1 MKKTHKKIF
10 GLFGLVLVIAVTIFA
25 AFLPTPKTKAITTET
40 VTDTLIVRVV
50 GSTPS
55 IDITGITPGG
65 DVVSASQ
72 GINITYEN
80 IDELTAKLKYTDED
94 GNVYEKNLIDGVPTG
109 YVAGVSNISINLQ
122 TGEYSYDYQYY
133 DPSTGETKTATGGG
147 SLADQGFG
155 EYVITV
161 AGEDLG
167 GVVTEKSISFSY
179 VPVVISATQDG
190 DNVNVNLDYGKD
202 ATGDAQIGSIVINV
216 YDETGQLKEP
226 FPITIYSPNDSFTF
240 NPKDYGFA
248 SGTYRIEAQAY
259 DTNGA
264 KMYKLYRSTFD
275 YQTGGVTPTPNTGGI
290 MGNLNISKTDYIITG
305 LIIFSIVGIS
315 GAVFISRH
323 DKKTG
328 SRRR

>member
-10 GLFGLVLVIAVTIFA
+10 GLFGLILVIAVTIFA
-25 AFLPTPKTKAITTET
+25 VFLPESTTKAITEE
-40 VTDTLIVRVV
+40 TDTIKIRVV

-55 IDITGITPGG
+55 INISGITSGD

-72 GINITYEN
+72 GINIDYSS
-80 IDELTAKLKYTDED
+80 IDELMVILKYTDID
-94 GNVYEKNLIDGVPTG
+94 GNVFEKNLIDGVPTG
-109 YVAGVSNISINLQ
+109 YIAGTSNVSVNLQ
-122 TGEYSYDYQYY
+122 TGEYSYNYQYF
-133 DPSTGETKTATGGG
+133 DPSTGEIKTATGGG

-161 AGEDLG
+161 AGEDSG
-167 GVVTEKSISFSY
+167 GVETEKSISFSY
-179 VPVVISATQDG
+179 VPVTVSTTQDG
-190 DNVNVNLDYGKD
+190 DNVNVDLNYDKD
-202 ATGDAQIGSIVINV
+202 GTGDAQIGSIVINV

-226 FPITIYSPNDSFTF
+226 FPITIYPPNDSFTF

-248 SGTYRIEAQAY
+248 SGTYTIEVQAY

-264 KMYKLYRSTFD
+264 KMYKPFRSIFD
-275 YQTGGVTPTPNTGGI
+275 YQTGGVTPTPNTGGV

-315 GAVFISRH
+315 GAVFISKH
-323 DKKTG
+323 DKKTANK
-328 SRRR
+328 RRK

>member
-25 AFLPTPKTKAITTET
+25 AFLPTPKTKAIEPM
-40 VTDTLIVRVV
+40 VDNLSLRVV
-50 GSTPS
+50 GSAPL
-55 IDITGITPGG
+55 INITGIVSGD

-94 GNVYEKNLIDGVPTG
+94 GNVYEKNLIDGAPTG
-109 YVAGVSNISINLQ
+109 YIAGVSNISVNLQ

-133 DPSTGETKTATGGG
+133 DPSTGETKTATGSD
-147 SLADQGFG
+147 SLTNQGFG

-161 AGEDLG
+161 SGKDLG
-167 GVVTEKSISFSY
+167 GIVTERSISFSY
-179 VPVVISATQDG
+179 VPVVVSAAQDG
-190 DNVNVNLDYGKD
+190 DNVNVNLDYDKD

-216 YDETGQLKEP
+216 YYDETGKLMEP
-226 FPITIYSPNDSFTF
+226 FPITIYPPSDNYTF

-248 SGTYRIEAQAY
+248 SGTYTIEAQAY

-264 KMYKLYRSTFD
+264 KMYKPYFTTFY
-275 YQTGGVTPTPNTGGI
+275 YQAGGVTPTPNTGGV

-305 LIIFSIVGIS
+305 LVIFSIVGIS

-323 DKKTG
+323 DKKAAN
-328 SRRR
+328 RRK